1 MTKYL
6 ITGSSGFVGKNF
18 LEYLNDNTISTSVLG
33 IDIAEPAYNSEEYTN
48 LKFKFVR
55 TDLRDRDKVSKIIYD
70 FNPKYILHLAS
81 YSSVAGSWR
90 NPNNCFQNNVNIFLN
105 LLEDIRKT
113 GIDCRIISVGSSDVY
128 GIVKFSE
135 LPIREEQCL
144 NPLSPFGIA
153 RQSQE
158 LLSQLYSNIYGMDIV
173 ITRSFNHIGPG
184 QSENFAISSF
194 AKQITDL
201 KRNNG
206 NEFIVTGDVSVVRDF
221 IDVRDVVRAYHQLFL
236 KGKRGEIYN
245 VCSGC
250 GISLHNIIQMLCEI
264 MDIRFSI
271 REDKKL
277 RRPADI
283 PVIVG
288 CNDKLKKQTSWT
300 NEIMLEESLRDILKY
315 CLIRDDNVKKTVY
328 RN

>member
-1 MTKYL
+1 MTNYL

-18 LEYLNDNTISTSVLG
+18 IDYLNDNTVNTSVLG
-33 IDIAEPAYNSEEYTN
+33 VDINEPSFNTDKYSN
-48 LKFKFVR
+48 LKIKFEKA
-55 TDLRDRDKVSKIIYD
+55 DLRERDKVSKLIYD
-70 FNPKYILHLAS
+70 FKPKYILHLAS

-90 NPNNCFQNNVNIFLN
+90 NPNYCFQNNVNIFLN

-113 GIDCRIISVGSSDVY
+113 GTDCRIISVGSSDVY
-128 GIVKFSE
+128 GTVKFSD
-135 LPIREEQCL
+135 LPIKEAQDL

-153 RQSQE
+153 RYSQE
-158 LLSQLYSNIYGMDIV
+158 LLSQMYTNVYGMNIV

-194 AKQITDL
+194 AKQITEI
-201 KRNNG
+201 KKSSG

-236 KGKRGEIYN
+236 KGKRGEVYN

-264 MDIRFSI
+264 MELRLNI

-288 CNDKLKKQTSWT
+288 CNEKLKMQTNWS
-300 NEIMLEESLRDILKY
+300 NEIMLEESLRDILTEYLLRDHNTVKY
-315 CLIRDDNVKKTVY
+315 SYKN
-328 RN
+328 

>member
-315 CLIRDDNVKKTVY
+315 YLIRDDNVKKTVY

>member
-18 LEYLNDNTISTSVLG
+18 LEYLNENTVNTSVLG
-33 IDIAEPAYNSEEYTN
+33 IDIAEPAYSPDIYGN
-48 LKFKFVR
+48 LKLKFVK
-55 TDLRDRDKVSKIIYD
+55 TDLRERDRVSKLIYD
-70 FNPKYILHLAS
+70 FQPKFVLNLAS

-90 NPNNCFQNNVNIFLN
+90 NPNYSFQNNVNIFLN

-113 GIDCRIISVGSSDVY
+113 GTDCRIISVGSSDVY
-128 GIVKFSE
+128 GIVKFSD
-135 LPIREEQCL
+135 LPIREEQSL
-144 NPLSPFGIA
+144 NPMSPFGIA

-158 LLSQLYSNIYGMDIV
+158 LLSQLYSNIYGMNIV

-184 QSENFAISSF
+184 QNENFAISSF
-194 AKQITDL
+194 AKQITDI

-300 NEIMLEESLRDILKY
+300 NEILLEESLRDILKY
-315 CLIRDDNVKKTVY
+315 YLYREDNIRKSVY
-328 RN
+328 KN

>member
-1 MTKYL
+1 MTNYL

-18 LEYLNDNTISTSVLG
+18 LDYLNDNTINTSVLG
-33 IDIAEPAYNSEEYTN
+33 IDNTEPVFSKEKYNN
-48 LKFKFVR
+48 LKIKFEKA
-55 TDLRDRDKVSKIIYD
+55 DLRERDKVSKLIYD
-70 FNPKYILHLAS
+70 FKPRYILHLAS

-105 LLEDIRKT
+105 LLEDVRNA
-113 GIDCRIISVGSSDVY
+113 GSECRIISVGSSDVY
-128 GIVKFSE
+128 GTVKFSD
-135 LPIREEQCL
+135 LPIKEEHSL

-153 RQSQE
+153 RYSQE
-158 LLSQLYSNIYGMDIV
+158 LLSQLYSNVYGMDIV

-184 QSENFAISSF
+184 QSGNFAIASF
-194 AKQITDL
+194 AKQISEI
-201 KRNNG
+201 KKNNG

-221 IDVRDVVRAYHQLFL
+221 IDVRDAVRAYHQLFL

-264 MDIRFSI
+264 SEIRFSI
-271 REDKKL
+271 KEDKKL

-288 CNDKLKKQTSWT
+288 SNEKLKKQTNWT
-300 NEIMLEESLRDILKY
+300 NEIMLEESLRDMLA
-315 CLIRDDNVKKTVY
+315 DNFFRYENNNRYAYK
-328 RN
+328 N

>member
-6 ITGSSGFVGKNF
+6 ITGLSGFVGKKF
-18 LEYLNDNTISTSVLG
+18 LEYLNECTVNTSVLG
-33 IDIAEPAYNSEEYTN
+33 IDIAEPAFSQELFGNI
-48 LKFKFVR
+48 KIKFVK
-55 TDLRDRDKVSKIIYD
+55 TDLREREKISKLIYD
-70 FNPKYILHLAS
+70 FQPKYVLHLAS

-105 LLEDIRKT
+105 LLEDIRMT
-113 GIDCRIISVGSSDVY
+113 CIDCRILSVGSSDVY
-128 GIVKFSE
+128 GTVKFSD
-135 LPIREEQCL
+135 LPIREEQGV
-144 NPLSPFGIA
+144 NPMSPFGIA
-153 RQSQE
+153 RYSQE
-158 LLSQLYSNIYGMDIV
+158 LLSQLYSDIYGMDIV
-173 ITRSFNHIGPG
+173 ITRSFNHIGSG

-194 AKQITDL
+194 AKQITETR
-201 KRNNG
+201 KNNS

-221 IDVRDVVRAYHQLFL
+221 VDVRDVVRAYHQLFL

-264 MDIRFSI
+264 MDIRYSI

-288 CNDKLKKQTSWT
+288 CNEKLKKQTSWT
-300 NEIMLEESLRDILKY
+300 NEILLEESLRDLLKY
-315 CLIRDDNVKKTVY
+315 YLYRDDKIRKPAYKN
-328 RN
+328 

>member
-18 LEYLNDNTISTSVLG
+18 LEYLNDNTVNSSVLG
-33 IDIAEPAYNSEEYTN
+33 IDITMPEYNPEKFSN
-48 LKFKFVR
+48 LKIKFVKA
-55 TDLRDRDKVSKIIYD
+55 DLKERDKVSKLIYD
-70 FNPKYILHLAS
+70 FKPRYILHLAS

-90 NPNNCFQNNVNIFLN
+90 NPNNSFQNNVNIFLN

-113 GIDCRIISVGSSDVY
+113 CSDCRVISVGSSDVY
-128 GIVKFSE
+128 GIVKFSD
-135 LPIREEQCL
+135 LPIREEQGL
-144 NPLSPFGIA
+144 NPMSPFGIA
-153 RQSQE
+153 RYSQE
-158 LLSQLYSNIYGMDIV
+158 LLSQLYSNVYGMDIV

-194 AKQITDL
+194 AKQITEI
-201 KRNNG
+201 KKNNG

-236 KGKRGEIYN
+236 KGKRGDIYN

-271 REDKKL
+271 KEDKKL

-288 CNDKLKKQTSWT
+288 CNDKLKKQTNWS
-300 NEIMLEESLRDILKY
+300 NEILLEESLRDIMTEYMFRDEKTKKY
-315 CLIRDDNVKKTVY
+315 EYKN
-328 RN
+328 

>member
-1 MTKYL
+1 VTKYL

-300 NEIMLEESLRDILKY
+300 NEIMLEESLRDILKFY
-315 CLIRDDNVKKTVY
+315 LIRDDNVKKTVY

>member
-1 MTKYL
+1 MVKYL

-18 LEYLNDNTISTSVLG
+18 LEYLNDNTSDTSVLG
-33 IDIAEPAYNSEEYTN
+33 IDIAETEYNTKEYSN

-55 TDLRDRDKVSKIIYD
+55 ADLRERDKVSKLIYD

-113 GIDCRIISVGSSDVY
+113 GTDCRIISVGSSDVY

-184 QSENFAISSF
+184 QNESFAISSF
-194 AKQITDL
+194 AKQIMDL

-300 NEIMLEESLRDILKY
+300 NEIMLEDSLRDILKY
-315 CLIRDDNVKKTVY
+315 YLNRDIKVKKPVY

>member
-1 MTKYL
+1 LTNYL

-18 LEYLNDNTISTSVLG
+18 IDYLNNCSVNTSVLG
-33 IDIAEPAYNSEEYTN
+33 IDITEPVYTPEN
-48 LKFKFVR
+48 FENIKVKFVKA
-55 TDLRDRDKVSKIIYD
+55 DLRERDKVSKLIYD

-113 GIDCRIISVGSSDVY
+113 GTDCRIISVGSSDVY
-128 GIVKFSE
+128 GTVKFSD
-135 LPIREEQCL
+135 LPIREEQEL
-144 NPLSPFGIA
+144 KPLSPFGIA
-153 RQSQE
+153 RYSQE
-158 LLSQLYSNIYGMDIV
+158 LLSQMYSNVYGMDIV

-194 AKQITDL
+194 AKQITDI

-264 MDIRFSI
+264 MEIRLSN

-288 CNDKLKKQTSWT
+288 SNEKLKLQT
-300 NEIMLEESLRDILKY
+300 N
-315 CLIRDDNVKKTVY
+315 
-328 RN
+328 